1 MRSITMREGRGQAG
15 GKRRSTLVRL
25 HRPNELEFYL
35 FMLNY
40 LVFSYVLGEINL
52 IIMLSLLEPQCISP
66 SALGT
71 KESLAEVKGE
81 V

>member
-1 MRSITMREGRGQAG
+1 MREGRGQAG
-15 GKRRSTLVRL
+15 GKRRSPLVRL
-25 HRPNELEFYL
+25 HRPSELEFYL
-35 FMLNY
+35 FMFNY
-40 LVFSYVLGEINL
+40 LVFSNVHGETNL
-52 IIMLSLLEPQCISP
+52 IIMLCLFESQCISL